1 VTFREKEESGGI
13 QEEGGGAIAAVSSKR
28 PPAKNKR
35 YPSCLIVISMFY
47 AFSHPCSSFD

>member
-13 QEEGGGAIAAVSSKR
+13 QEGGGAIAAVSSKR

-47 AFSHPCSSFD
+47 AFSHPSSFD